1 MGNKFKKY
9 KKNVTK
15 CPPPLRLCR
24 EFVSCRL
31 KRNSFVCPIV
41 APRCPI
47 VAPRCPIV
55 APRCP
60 IVAPRCFHQFSF
72 APVSDIENLIFN
84 HILLEWNTPPVK
96 ITEQQ
101 MYVEVVDDVRQK
113 QVIKNINKNMKTSL
127 KLSVKRFSEPLASVE
142 AF

>member
-1 MGNKFKKY
+1 MENKFKKY

-41 APRCPI
+41 APRC
-47 VAPRCPIV
+47 
-55 APRCP
+55 
-60 IVAPRCFHQFSF
+60 FHQFIF

-101 MYVEVVDDVRQK
+101 MYVEVQWMTSD
-113 QVIKNINKNMKTSL
+113 INK
-127 KLSVKRFSEPLASVE
+127 
-142 AF
+142 